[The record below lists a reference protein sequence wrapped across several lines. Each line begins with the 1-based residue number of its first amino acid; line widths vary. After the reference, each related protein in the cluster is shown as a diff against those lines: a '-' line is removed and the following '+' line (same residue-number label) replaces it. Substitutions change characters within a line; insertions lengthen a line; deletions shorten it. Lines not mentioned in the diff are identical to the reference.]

1 MRPRSIILPSRKIAE
16 RSQCNLD
23 PMIWTWKLERKSVHL
38 RSRCFLD
45 SFQINTGTTQHFDNF
60 RQARVLSITE
70 KRPVNCSDER
80 MPSTAASIS
89 CITFSAGWTDSMM
102 DPYDADWRSIQNA
115 SSAPDLCGRIEYLV
129 IFLFEDQATAA
140 LHCTSVDDSTVSI
153 KDLSVYLSSEDLS
166 VGSLHCTSV
175 NSLNQGLVGP
185 RVKTPLEAVWMMR
198 QTSQLH
204 QQAEIT
210 KQKTTAAI

>member
-89 CITFSAGWTDSMM
+89 CITFSAGWTDSVM
-102 DPYDADWRSIQNA
+102 DPYQIYAVELSILSSSCLKTKQLLRSIV
-115 SSAPDLCGRIEYLV
+115 P
-129 IFLFEDQATAA
+129 
-140 LHCTSVDDSTVSI
+140 
-153 KDLSVYLSSEDLS
+153 LSMTRQSQSRTCRYIS
-166 VGSLHCTSV
+166 
-175 NSLNQGLVGP
+175 
-185 RVKTPLEAVWMMR
+185 RVKTSL
-198 QTSQLH
+198 
-204 QQAEIT
+204 
-210 KQKTTAAI
+210 